1 MDQSDEQNLEY
12 HAPWYRWQTTVT
24 ADQLKTM
31 VDQFLAGYANEHKE
45 LISMATDSA
54 NHETEAKTGSEME
67 AKTGSETEAKT
78 GSETKTKMGSEKKS
92 EALPETLG
100 SIRQIT
106 VLERSGSGYVNR
118 LRIEGDEGTME
129 ILRPGTVR
137 QLLGNTDLVY
147 EKRDRQTL
155 LTEERFFPVQ
165 RFIWKRSG
173 KEKPLP
179 VIGSTAA
186 AMAMALA

>member
-1 MDQSDEQNLEY
+1 M
-12 HAPWYRWQTTVT
+12 
-24 ADQLKTM
+24 
-31 VDQFLAGYANEHKE
+31 
-45 LISMATDSA
+45 
-54 NHETEAKTGSEME
+54 EAKTGSEME
-67 AKTGSETEAKT
+67 
-78 GSETKTKMGSEKKS
+78 TKMGSEMKA

-147 EKRDRQTL
+147 EKRD
-155 LTEERFFPVQ
+155 
-165 RFIWKRSG
+165 
-173 KEKPLP
+173 
-179 VIGSTAA
+179 GSTADGRAILPSATIYLEEIREGETLAGYRIHGGGYGHGVGMSQTA
-186 AMAMALA
+186 ASALAGSSYGYQEILRYFYPGCRVDNP